1 MRGHTIFRVSLV
13 IRHEG
18 DWADLA
24 GKYGV
29 KAVSL
34 YFQSNPFTNTNFEVF
49 RLDSHDEE
57 KLRHFLREFRRHE
70 NIKRLLYVRR
80 LREGMWEIGFLG
92 DYMKSARRVLIEE
105 IGMALR
111 SVTVAEGNEYFTG
124 YSVKKVT
131 RRELEGHLSEVGEV
145 VTMNMERV
153 NGISNRHVKFLT
165 PLERQILTSALR
177 MGFFDYPR
185 RCSLGELSSR
195 FGVTKTTANFHIRRA
210 ISKVLEGYLSEE
222 EAS

>member
-1 MRGHTIFRVSLV
+1 VRGHTIFRVSLV

-80 LREGMWEIGFLG
+80 LREGSVG
-92 DYMKSARRVLIEE
+92 DRFPRGITSKSARRVLIEE

-153 NGISNRHVKFLT
+153 NGVST
-165 PLERQILTSALR
+165 DTS
-177 MGFFDYPR
+177 
-185 RCSLGELSSR
+185 SSSPHWR
-195 FGVTKTTANFHIRRA
+195 GK
-210 ISKVLEGYLSEE
+210 Y
-222 EAS
+222 